1 MPASY
6 LNVRTVGATL
16 VETWRRGAYARSVRN
31 PSVNSTI
38 TEHDGRLLA
47 RIEDD
52 HMVFEVNFD
61 TLDPTDVT
69 LHFVRDG
76 EKVGSIYNDYGTQ
89 KTMARLTVP
98 GDGDFIGVEV
108 PKPFVAELLD
118 IAAETGRLADPTAAA
133 AYRLRVL

>member
-1 MPASY
+1 
-6 LNVRTVGATL
+6 V
-16 VETWRRGAYARSVRN
+16 
-31 PSVNSTI
+31 VNSTI
-38 TEHDGRLLA
+38 AEHDGRLLA

-61 TLDPTDVT
+61 TLEATDVT
-69 LHFVRDG
+69 LHFLRDG

-108 PKPFVAELLD
+108 PKSFVAEVLD
-118 IAAETGRLADPTAAA
+118 AASETDRLANPTAAEG
-133 AYRLRVL
+133 YRLRVL

>member
-1 MPASY
+1 
-6 LNVRTVGATL
+6 
-16 VETWRRGAYARSVRN
+16 
-31 PSVNSTI
+31 VNSTI

-69 LHFVRDG
+69 LHFLRDG
-76 EKVGSIYNDYGTQ
+76 EKVGSIYNDHGTQ

-98 GDGDFIGVEV
+98 GESDFIGVEV
-108 PKPFVAELLD
+108 PKSFVTELLD
-118 IAAETGRLADPTAAA
+118 VAAETGRLGDPTAAA